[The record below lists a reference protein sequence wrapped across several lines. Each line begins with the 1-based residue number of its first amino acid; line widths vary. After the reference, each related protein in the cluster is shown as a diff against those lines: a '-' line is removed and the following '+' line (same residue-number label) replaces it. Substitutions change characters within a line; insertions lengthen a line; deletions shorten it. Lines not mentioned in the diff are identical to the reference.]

1 MNTKRLSVIILSAI
15 MLVSVLAFASCKEKT
30 DSDYKAGD
38 EVGSYYCVVDGEE
51 STLTIGEDGST
62 SLVLA
67 DENLS
72 GTCVKD
78 EDDAY
83 KLTLNFGDSID
94 YVAQATYSNNVLS
107 VLFRSNT
114 YIFLKDIT
122 FTVTFDSKG
131 GSSVPARQVR
141 HGETVKKPADPQ
153 SPGKVFLGWYKDEAF
168 NQPYQF
174 GGEAVTADIT
184 LCMHLTVK
192 RLKTNL

>member
-131 GSSVPARQVR
+131 GSSVPAQQVR
-141 HGETVKKPADPQ
+141 HGKTVEKPADP
-153 SPGKVFLGWYKDEAF
+153 F
-168 NQPYQF
+168 
-174 GGEAVTADIT
+174 T
-184 LCMHLTVK
+184 
-192 RLKTNL
+192 R